1 MKPRRDASG
10 VGIRETDMNWKIWV
24 PRVTLIGCLLAA
36 GAAVWGYKANWW
48 RPEKPGPFA
57 GFEPAQ
63 TVQAAPV
70 GTGSCDGEHGRDRV
84 RPALDHREQRGC
96 RDDQGSE
103 LDSGSVI
110 EEGQPLLIL
119 DTLTEEADLKAA
131 EAAIKASEASHEM
144 VVLTMSLAE
153 SNFRRVTDAAKQNA
167 ISAMEVD
174 KAKSEV
180 DSAKANLDRM
190 MPTRASRGQRPSKC
204 GQSSPKSTSSCA
216 LQGADGYSQRASRP
230 VFEGRNGSRFISGNR
245 REGVPRFRGASG
257 GVVAREAGAVFM
269 CTSPNL
275 GPQPV
280 AITVAAP
287 DSQINMATRNVRVVD
302 H

>member
-1 MKPRRDASG
+1 M
-10 VGIRETDMNWKIWV
+10 
-24 PRVTLIGCLLAA
+24 TLIGCLLAA

-70 GTGSCDGEHGRDRV
+70 GTGSW
-84 RPALDHREQRGC
+84 RPMANMVGTVFALRSITVSNEVAGTIK
-96 RDDQGSE
+96 E
-103 LDSGSVI
+103 VNFDSGSVI

-190 MPTRASRGQRPSKC
+190 SADTSQSGGQRPSKC
-204 GQSSPKSTSSCA
+204 GQSSPKSTSSRPSRGGRVFAACI
-216 LQGADGYSQRASRP
+216 QAS
-230 VFEGRNGSRFISGNR
+230 I
-245 REGVPRFRGASG
+245 
-257 GVVAREAGAVFM
+257 
-269 CTSPNL
+269 
-275 GPQPV
+275 
-280 AITVAAP
+280 
-287 DSQINMATRNVRVVD
+287 
-302 H
+302 